1 MEWQQQ
7 WAAAVKDTGSRLN
20 LAGGSTRTSFRS
32 LSLVNAQ
39 LSPGSG
45 TSSVSRQL
53 PHCSQALCGS
63 RALEEEKE
71 EEKDF
76 AGWDL
81 TITKLSR
88 QQGHALGGSQ
98 EGHTAGKSFQPL
110 AGERRQR
117 RADTREPVCT
127 GKVYSHH

>member
-1 MEWQQQ
+1 MQSLSQGRAAAWPATLEWQQQ
-7 WAAAVKDTGSRLN
+7 WEAAVQDTGNRLN
-20 LAGGSTRTSFRS
+20 LAGGSARSSFRS

-39 LSPGSG
+39 LSPVSA

-53 PHCSQALCGS
+53 PHCSQACCGS
-63 RALEEEKE
+63 RALGEEEE
-71 EEKDF
+71 DF

-98 EGHTAGKSFQPL
+98 EGQHSWGKETKES
-110 AGERRQR
+110 
-117 RADTREPVCT
+117 
-127 GKVYSHH
+127 